1 MATDDVFH
9 HSGTEL
15 LPSSAV
21 SSSLCLPRSSRFS
34 LRSSLLSPRGR
45 PFSPPSHPS
54 GTEPLPSLLYP
65 FSATNPV
72 VYQLLLFKKPHW
84 EISGGLLCH
93 LFFHLCSIVRTTIQC
108 THHARTSSRATRIT
122 AAVAGTQGG

>member
-34 LRSSLLSPRGR
+34 LRSSLLCPRGR
-45 PFSPPSHPS
+45 PFSPPSRPS

-65 FSATNPV
+65 FSA
-72 VYQLLLFKKPHW
+72 LFPLP
-84 EISGGLLCH
+84 S
-93 LFFHLCSIVRTTIQC
+93 
-108 THHARTSSRATRIT
+108 
-122 AAVAGTQGG
+122 